1 MPLRKRTISAVS
13 DRAAKQALF
22 DGFAEV
28 AKALASGRR
37 AEIVDVLAQGE
48 RPVDDIAVEIDQSVA
63 NTSHHL
69 RAMARA
75 GLLTTR
81 RDGTR
86 IFYALASDRVA
97 ELWSALRDVATEH
110 VAGLEKLA
118 AAYQGEQDGIETVDR
133 KELAARLKR
142 GEVLVLDVRPEAEY
156 AAGHIAGARSVP
168 ITELRRHLKVLPDD
182 VDVVAYCRGPYCV
195 YADDAVRELTR
206 RGFRARRLVDG
217 FPEWKRAGLPVAAGG
232 GG

>member
-1 MPLRKRTISAVS
+1 MAGVG
-13 DRAAKQALF
+13 DRAAKDALF
-22 DGFAEV
+22 EGFAEV

-48 RPVDDIAVEIDQSVA
+48 RSVDEIAAEIGQSVA

-75 GLLTTR
+75 GLVTTR

-86 IFYALASDRVA
+86 IFYRLASERVA
-97 ELWSALRDVATEH
+97 ELWAALRDVAAEH
-110 VAGLEKLA
+110 VAGLDRLA
-118 AAYQGEQDGIETVDR
+118 AAYLGDRDGIDTIDR
-133 KELAARLKR
+133 QELSRRIKR
-142 GEVLVLDVRPEAEY
+142 GEVVVLDVRPEAEY

-168 ITELRRHLKVLPDD
+168 IGELRRHLRGAAQGRE
-182 VDVVAYCRGPYCV
+182 VVAYCRGPYCV

-206 RGFRARRLVDG
+206 KGVPGPAAARRVPRMEAGRSARGERQGKGIDG
-217 FPEWKRAGLPVAAGG
+217 
-232 GG
+232 

>member
-1 MPLRKRTISAVS
+1 MQSMGE
-13 DRAAKQALF
+13 RAAKDALF

-28 AKALASGRR
+28 AKAMASGRR

-48 RPVDDIAVEIDQSVA
+48 RSVEELSDEIGQSVA

-69 RAMARA
+69 RAMSRA

-86 IFYALASDRVA
+86 IFYALASERVG
-97 ELWSALRDVATEH
+97 ELWSALRDVAAEH
-110 VAGLEKLA
+110 VAGLERLA
-118 AAYQGEQDGIETVDR
+118 GAYLGERDGVDVVDR

-142 GEVLVLDVRPEAEY
+142 GEVLVLDVRPSAEY

-168 ITELRRHLKVLPDD
+168 FTELRRHLRALPSGGE
-182 VDVVAYCRGPYCV
+182 VVAYCRGPYCV
-195 YADDAVRELTR
+195 YADDAVRELNR
-206 RGFRARRLVDG
+206 KGFRARRLIDG
-217 FPEWKRAGLPVAAGG
+217 FPEWKRAGLPVAVGNGG
-232 GG
+232 NGHD

>member
-1 MPLRKRTISAVS
+1 MRVVG
-13 DRAAKQALF
+13 DRAAKHALY

-48 RPVDDIAVEIDQSVA
+48 RSVDDIADEIAQTVA

-86 IFYALASDRVA
+86 IFYALTSERVA
-97 ELWSALRDVATEH
+97 ELWSALRDVAAEH
-110 VAGLEKLA
+110 VAGLERLA
-118 AAYQGEQDGIETVDR
+118 AAYLGDRDGVDVVDR
-133 KELAARLKR
+133 TELARRLKR
-142 GEVLVLDVRPEAEY
+142 GEVMVLDVRPTQEY
-156 AAGHIAGARSVP
+156 EAGHIAGARSVP
-168 ITELRRHLKVLPDD
+168 ITELRRHLRALPKDS
-182 VDVVAYCRGPYCV
+182 DVVAYCRGPYCV
-195 YADDAVRELTR
+195 YADDAVRQLNR
-206 RGFRARRLVDG
+206 KGLRARRLIDG
-217 FPEWKRAGLPVAAGG
+217 FPEWKRAGLPVAVGKG
-232 GG
+232 D

>member
-1 MPLRKRTISAVS
+1 MSAVG
-13 DRAAKQALF
+13 DRAAKDALY

-48 RPVDDIAVEIDQSVA
+48 RSVDDIAEEIGQTVA

-81 RDGTR
+81 REGTR
-86 IFYALASDRVA
+86 VFYALASERVA
-97 ELWSALRDVATEH
+97 ELWSALRDVAGEH
-110 VAGLEKLA
+110 VAGLERLA
-118 AAYQGEQDGIETVDR
+118 AAYLGERDGVEVVDR
-133 KELAARLKR
+133 TELAARLKR
-142 GEVLVLDVRPEAEY
+142 REVMVLDVRPTEEY

-168 ITELRRHLKVLPDD
+168 IAELRRHLRALPKGG
-182 VDVVAYCRGPYCV
+182 DVVAYCRGPYCV
-195 YADDAVRELTR
+195 YADDAVRELNKK
-206 RGFRARRLVDG
+206 GYRARRLIDG
-217 FPEWKRAGLPVAAGG
+217 FPEWKRAGLPVAVGEG
-232 GG
+232 N